1 MQNQASPN
9 NSSQH
14 DKLNKEIA
22 AFVRSAQSGD
32 EQAFGR
38 LYDIYFD
45 RIYAFVF
52 YRVHHKQV
60 AEDISE
66 EVFIKAWTRVKAVKA
81 ESFGGWLYSIT
92 RNTLIDHYRKQR
104 ETVDISEIEN
114 LIESDQ
120 NVIEETDL
128 LINQKLLLEMIRKL
142 TPEQQIIMKLKFLEG
157 METEEVSEMISK
169 SSGSIRV
176 VQHRAIQRLLE
187 LMQEKENQ
195 NKSSEFPSI
204 NPMHSDANH

>member
-1 MQNQASPN
+1 MQNEASPN
-9 NSSQH
+9 ISSQH

-52 YRVHHKQV
+52 YRVHHKEV

-104 ETVDISEIEN
+104 ETVDLSEIEN

-120 NVIEETDL
+120 DVIAETDL
-128 LINQKLLLEMIRKL
+128 QINQKLLLEMIRKL

-204 NPMHSDANH
+204 NTMHSDANH

>member
-1 MQNQASPN
+1 MQNEAGPN

-52 YRVHHKQV
+52 YRVHHKEV

-120 NVIEETDL
+120 DVIEETDL
-128 LINQKLLLEMIRKL
+128 LINQKLLLEMIRQL

-176 VQHRAIQRLLE
+176 VQHRAIQRLHE
-187 LMQEKENQ
+187 LMQKKENQ